1 MLNGKYACIGDV
13 GSKCM
18 IMGWVPSKADPTVE
32 VPSFQ
37 TFKSFAERFGNRY
50 VMVEKDTGDGG
61 REEESK
67 QLGAYWLKWQH
78 RRSYDGIDLVPDG
91 PEVLPNNSLNLWRG
105 FSVHPKPGSWELMKS
120 HIAEV
125 LADGDSAALEYI
137 MKWSAWTVQNPG
149 ERAEAALVFRGGKGS
164 GKGTFAHALR
174 RMFGAHGLHVAN
186 SKHLVGAFNAHLR
199 NCLLLYADEAF
210 WAGDKQGESTLKA
223 LITEATL
230 TIEQKGIDAVQWH
243 NRIHLI
249 MTANAEWVVPASHD
263 ERRYAVFNV
272 SEKHMGDENY
282 FRALY
287 AEIENGGLEAMLH
300 DLKNVELGKWHPRH
314 IVKTK
319 ALVEQKMQS
328 MLPLQEWWESM
339 LQDGSVP
346 AAGKE
351 APDVAMAVYLLNH
364 AREYAPKARDLNAT
378 RLGRFLADHGC
389 IKLHR
394 ATGNA
399 WRFPELS
406 KARSMWEQRY
416 QGWSWETESKS
427 WAVKT

>member
-1 MLNGKYACIGDV
+1 M
-13 GSKCM
+13 
-18 IMGWVPSKADPTVE
+18 
-32 VPSFQ
+32 
-37 TFKSFAERFGNRY
+37 
-50 VMVEKDTGDGG
+50 
-61 REEESK
+61 
-67 QLGAYWLKWQH
+67 
-78 RRSYDGIDLVPDG
+78 
-91 PEVLPNNSLNLWRG
+91 
-105 FSVHPKPGSWELMKS
+105 
-120 HIAEV
+120 
-125 LADGDSAALEYI
+125 
-137 MKWSAWTVQNPG
+137 
-149 ERAEAALVFRGGKGS
+149 
-164 GKGTFAHALR
+164 
-174 RMFGAHGLHVAN
+174 
-186 SKHLVGAFNAHLR
+186 
-199 NCLLLYADEAF
+199 LLYADEAF

-272 SEKHMGDENY
+272 SEKYMGDENY
-282 FRALY
+282 FRKLH

-399 WRFPELS
+399 WRFPDLS
-406 KARSMWEQRY
+406 KARSVWEQRY
-416 QGWSWETESKS
+416 QGWTWETDSKS
-427 WAVKT
+427 WVVKN